1 MADPRSPHETSDLL
15 ASFHTG
21 YLKRISHQ
29 IVAMRA
35 EQRSAMDSIR
45 STTDTHLV
53 LTGQVLEA
61 LRVMGKTTEAPPSGL
76 MQILASKWRVWAA
89 DFALVHKLLVA
100 MRAVGLS
107 SAAYTLW
114 VWLGWLV
121 NVLIGR

>member
-1 MADPRSPHETSDLL
+1 MGDPRSPPETTDLL

-61 LRVMGKTTEAPPSGL
+61 IRAMGRPTAPPSGPPGPWQTL
-76 MQILASKWRVWAA
+76 KEYAQSFVLLTKVWS
-89 DFALVHKLLVA
+89 A
-100 MRAVGLS
+100 MRSGPWGMLAWLGYGALKWVGL
-107 SAAYTLW
+107 L
-114 VWLGWLV
+114 
-121 NVLIGR
+121 